1 MTYAQLQAEQW
12 EWARERFGPERSAS
26 KALQPF
32 TGVVEELGELDE
44 AALRGDVNAIEDA
57 IGDTVIYLCDLCNR
71 MNWQMPGVRA
81 LTLQCHSQTALLG
94 RLAHSVLKTAQG
106 IRQNEDHAAVGHEA
120 IYWLLDQLDNVAA
133 HWHIGDALSCAET
146 AWQEVSQRS
155 AGHDAIPNGE
165 VA

>member
-1 MTYAQLQAEQW
+1 MNYKELQAAQW
-12 EWARERFGPERSAS
+12 EWAKERFGPERSAI
-26 KALQPF
+26 KALQPLA
-32 TGVVEELGELDE
+32 GVVEELGELEE
-44 AALRGDVNAIEDA
+44 AALRGNVNAIEDA

-71 MNWQMPGVRA
+71 MNWQMHGMRT
-81 LTLQCHSQTALLG
+81 LTLPYHSQTALLG
-94 RLAHSVLKTAQG
+94 RLAHSVLKSAQG

-155 AGHDAIPNGE
+155 AGHAAIPSQE